1 MIDFFNNIYIGMAFG
16 FCINVYMTMNI
27 RSAST
32 GFNNVF
38 TVLVGAAL
46 ILSPTALAVTVY
58 RKWKQ
63 EPPIIVEIEDLKE
76 GGQK

>member
-1 MIDFFNNIYIGMAFG
+1 MAFG

-58 RKWKQ
+58 MKWKQ
-63 EPPIIVEIEDLKE
+63 EPPIVAESSEYKE
-76 GGQK
+76 GGQKQ